1 MEINTRPKLR
11 RLHKIFKMAETAS
24 EDNLMSGQCPD
35 AACNN
40 TLRFFSSDHEVEC
53 TKCGQTHPTNNIKDV
68 QVTKVDDHNLPD
80 LFCDMITDR
89 IKSGRKD
96 SEAVKVNG
104 LSNYQCRLVSE
115 LLTRFGLDKT
125 TGKAKLLKDLLPDKR
140 EAFDCSKLANHAF
153 TISEEHLNTNG
164 YGIDCSA
171 LKYLKET
178 LQKIKEFN
186 GKDSCPLVPLYA
198 DGDGYCLVHAIS
210 RCLVGRELFWHP
222 LMTEMHL
229 DLLLNQDKYQMQF
242 GDFITDKEFQRI
254 IEEAS
259 PDYKPDNDEQL
270 GLRNIHIFSLANVLR
285 RPIILLDPLVG
296 STGNAEY
303 SGLFLPTFVEPELCI
318 TKQGTKNKPIVIAWS
333 NGARNHFVPLV
344 CVKDIGD
351 CQLPENLLPEAW
363 GVNQLM
369 VAEYIDFNDNSSCTI
384 GNGASI
390 QDSYLKKLV
399 CCMEKKFEEINEIAA
414 STVADYYHH
423 VVKPKKQMSVTD
435 LQIIGEAK
443 KAVEEELLHKC
454 IRCGRVCQL
463 EIPESTRT
471 RLLPDGELYQTAK
484 EGYGGVLLDGFE
496 YLFPKSELI
505 CRYDEA
511 KDRFFV
517 HQVT

>member
-1 MEINTRPKLR
+1 MEIKTGPKLR

-35 AACNN
+35 GACNN

-178 LQKIKEFN
+178 LEKIKEFN
-186 GKDSCPLVPLYA
+186 GKDRCPVVPLYA

-318 TKQGTKNKPIVIAWS
+318 TKKGTKNKPIVIAWS
-333 NGARNHFVPLV
+333 NAARNHFVPLV

-496 YLFPKSELI
+496 YLFQKSELI

-517 HQVT
+517 HQVN